1 MKAELIITN
10 SFPMI
15 VRDNIWLIT
24 SILLF
29 IGLFF
34 MIISRNEIIK
44 KYEYYKELYERETLE
59 NYGLRMDID
68 ITKKDLEK

>member
-24 SILLF
+24 SILFF